1 MRNGTPKEML
11 ECAMVLARK
20 GWDHET
26 VMRTMTSWAA
36 DAAIKANDWA
46 DREDAATAE
55 KLSPWCP
62 LRVLKKGMFFRRKS
76 DGFTFRVEST
86 SHKGTCAF
94 MQCTDATKIFGSYS
108 GEDIALS
115 FDRVL
120 T

>member
-1 MRNGTPKEML
+1 MHPY
-11 ECAMVLARK
+11 
-20 GWDHET
+20 
-26 VMRTMTSWAA
+26 SQSA
-36 DAAIKANDWA
+36 DPI
-46 DREDAATAE
+46 E

-62 LRVLKKGMFFRRKS
+62 LRVLKKGMIFRRRS

-86 SHKGTCAF
+86 SHKGTFAF
-94 MQCTDATKIFGSYS
+94 MQCADATKIFGSYS